1 MISDFCIKRPVFAAV
16 LSMLLIVLGLASL
29 LRLSVRELPDVDSAV
44 VTVST
49 AYTGAAPEI
58 VDTDITEVIE
68 SAVAGVAGVKTIRSN
83 SRRGRGWTAI
93 ESSSR
98 DATST
103 RRPTTCATPWRGC
116 GSNCRTRSTS
126 HRSPRATTTTIR

>member
-49 AYTGAAPEI
+49 MYTGAAP
-58 VDTDITEVIE
+58 
-68 SAVAGVAGVKTIRSN
+68 RSSIPT
-83 SRRGRGWTAI
+83 SRR
-93 ESSSR
+93 
-98 DATST
+98 
-103 RRPTTCATPWRGC
+103 
-116 GSNCRTRSTS
+116 
-126 HRSPRATTTTIR
+126 